1 MSFFTLF
8 ARLSLICAT
17 LTEKFY
23 SIVLQ
28 EPVAMSLK
36 SLMLLV
42 VVAISMHPS
51 TSSPTISFAAIGKEK
66 DNVIQALGGLKSQ
79 LLSPFAG
86 IAKGLIGA
94 KLGLAG
100 AGAGL
105 VKSLA
110 APKIAI
116 ASGIIGTKAGIAKG
130 LLGAKLGLARFD
142 QILIRYFCAHCPL
155 LRTVLRPVVG
165 IKRAKLTALRGL
177 LDKKISLLD
186 F

>member
-1 MSFFTLF
+1 MGDCH
-8 ARLSLICAT
+8 RPPKQPH
-17 LTEKFY
+17 EK
-23 SIVLQ
+23 IAL

-86 IAKGLIGA
+86 IAKGL
-94 KLGLAG
+94 
-100 AGAGL
+100 
-105 VKSLA
+105 
-110 APKIAI
+110 
-116 ASGIIGTKAGIAKG
+116 
-130 LLGAKLGLARFD
+130 LGAKLGLA
-142 QILIRYFCAHCPL
+142 
-155 LRTVLRPVVG
+155 RTVLRPVVG

-177 LDKKISLLD
+177 LDRKISLLD

>member
-1 MSFFTLF
+1 MGDCH
-8 ARLSLICAT
+8 RPPKQPH
-17 LTEKFY
+17 EK
-23 SIVLQ
+23 IAL

-51 TSSPTISFAAIGKEK
+51 NSSPTISFAAIGKEK

-86 IAKGLIGA
+86 IAKGL
-94 KLGLAG
+94 
-100 AGAGL
+100 
-105 VKSLA
+105 
-110 APKIAI
+110 
-116 ASGIIGTKAGIAKG
+116 
-130 LLGAKLGLARFD
+130 LGAKLGLAS
-142 QILIRYFCAHCPL
+142 
-155 LRTVLRPVVG
+155 TVLRPVVG

>member
-1 MSFFTLF
+1 MGDCH
-8 ARLSLICAT
+8 RPPKQPH
-17 LTEKFY
+17 EK
-23 SIVLQ
+23 IAL

-51 TSSPTISFAAIGKEK
+51 NSSPTISFAAIGKEK
-66 DNVIQALGGLKSQ
+66 DNVIQALGGLRSQ

-116 ASGIIGTKAGIAKG
+116 AKGIIGA
-130 LLGAKLGLARFD
+130 
-142 QILIRYFCAHCPL
+142 
-155 LRTVLRPVVG
+155 
-165 IKRAKLTALRGL
+165 
-177 LDKKISLLD
+177 
-186 F
+186 

>member
-1 MSFFTLF
+1 MGDCH
-8 ARLSLICAT
+8 RPPKQPH
-17 LTEKFY
+17 EK
-23 SIVLQ
+23 IAL

-86 IAKGLIGA
+86 IAKGLLGA

-116 ASGIIGTKAGIAKG
+116 ASRIIGTK
-130 LLGAKLGLARFD
+130 
-142 QILIRYFCAHCPL
+142 
-155 LRTVLRPVVG
+155 
-165 IKRAKLTALRGL
+165 
-177 LDKKISLLD
+177 
-186 F
+186 